1 MTYYASNVTRPWPH
15 EIDELSFKIGSNV
28 NLTQGPGGNVSF
40 KRGNELWIKASGT
53 HLKNARAMPIFVG
66 LDLDETRRNI
76 EGGIEL
82 FPNRFGFSDANL
94 RASIETSMH
103 AQIEAPFV
111 AHVHSVGS
119 VSMSL
124 LVDESLAINSAS
136 HYCKVSYVP
145 YVRPG
150 LGLATAFRDS
160 VDTKSKA
167 AILGNHGLTVWGD
180 STEECIEIL
189 NTLEGIWVD
198 QFDSINVETSTS
210 ASNWKDVLTKGI
222 LVPDEVVFLG
232 ENPFRNLTPNV
243 NVKDGLSD
251 LAKLNLD
258 RSVWLEE
265 FVEVLELIA
274 KNVNDPNKVKYLNQT
289 NIDQL
294 LNWEAE
300 KYRQSRQY

>member
-1 MTYYASNVTRPWPH
+1 MMDYAASGKRPWPE
-15 EIDELSFKIGSNV
+15 EIDDFAFNIGANFR
-28 NLTQGPGGNVSF
+28 LTQGPGGNVSF
-40 KRGNELWIKASGT
+40 KRGNEFWIKASGT
-53 HLKNARAMPIFVG
+53 QLKDAHTMPVFVG
-66 LDLDETRRNI
+66 LDLSETRRNI
-76 EGGIEL
+76 EEGIEL
-82 FPNRFGFSDANL
+82 FPNRFGNSDLDL

-119 VSMSL
+119 VSMSIL
-124 LVDESLAINSAS
+124 IDESLAINSAS

-150 LGLATAFRDS
+150 LGLAAAFKES
-160 VDTKSKA
+160 VDSKSRA

-189 NTLEGIWVD
+189 NTLERIWVD
-198 QFDSINVETSTS
+198 QFDLVNLETSAY
-210 ASNWKDVLTKGI
+210 ASNWREVLTEGI

-232 ENPFRNLTPNV
+232 ENPFRDLTPNLSAK
-243 NVKDGLSD
+243 NGLSD
-251 LAKLNLD
+251 LAKLSLS
-258 RSVWLEE
+258 RSTWLEE

-274 KNVNDPNKVKYLNQT
+274 KNVKDPNKVKYLNQA

-300 KYRQSRQY
+300 KYRQSRQ

>member
-1 MTYYASNVTRPWPH
+1 MTHYASNVTRPWPQ
-15 EIDELSFKIGSNV
+15 EIDDFAFRIGSNV
-28 NLTQGPGGNVSF
+28 KLTQGPGGNVSF

-53 HLKNARAMPIFVG
+53 QLKDARVMPIFVG
-66 LDLDETRRNI
+66 LDLGETRRHI
-76 EGGIEL
+76 EEGIEL
-82 FPNRFGFSDANL
+82 FPNRFGNSDVGL

-119 VSMSL
+119 VSMSVL
-124 LVDESLAINSAS
+124 IDESLAINSAS

-150 LGLATAFRDS
+150 LGLAAAFKDS
-160 VDTKSKA
+160 VDTKSRA

-180 STEECIEIL
+180 SAQECIEIL
-189 NTLEGIWVD
+189 NTLEGIWVN
-198 QFDSINVETSTS
+198 QFDLVNLETNTTG
-210 ASNWKDVLTKGI
+210 SNWRKVLAQGI

-232 ENPFRNLTPNV
+232 EYPFRNLTPNLSAK
-243 NVKDGLSD
+243 NGLSD
-251 LAKLNLD
+251 LANLNLG
-258 RSVWLEE
+258 RSAWLEE
-265 FVEVLELIA
+265 FVEVLELVA
-274 KNVNDPNKVKYLNQT
+274 KNVNDPNKVKYLDQA

-300 KYRQSRQY
+300 KYRQSRQ